1 MGSTPLPFAV
11 ITFRYLEESKMD
23 NDSPWCSTKFK
34 LSCCCGSFLFAIIIT
49 IILLV
54 SSIHTIQE
62 GNVAIYYRQGAL
74 VDEYK
79 LPGIRMM
86 APFITEVLEIK
97 IRPQTETMEDV
108 KTVTRD
114 GIEIVFHGIQV
125 LSSVD
130 VSQLLNLVKKFGSEF
145 RRVLIY
151 DRVSED
157 LRLFCANH
165 TIDEVYNTLFL
176 DIVADVKTNVEESI
190 TRLGSNGIS
199 ILNLVIP
206 KPDIPRDIAAN
217 YKAVKVQWTEQLV
230 AIQQQKTE
238 QIKKET
244 QSIKALLDAK
254 REKDVLEIELEKQLL
269 KKEKEKERNDLD
281 IQIVKSREENIA
293 NIAAYKKEK
302 QAEANKNL
310 YSPEFIKLEMAKAL
324 SNNTKF
330 YFSGENSALGGLL
343 SKILTR

>member
-1 MGSTPLPFAV
+1 MPTHCAVVTPQEGPPAYKE
-11 ITFRYLEESKMD
+11 TKMD
-23 NDSPWCSTKFK
+23 GEGYPLKCK
-34 LSCCCGSFLFAIIIT
+34 LAVGGGIFAFLAI
-49 IILLV
+49 LFGACMV
-54 SSIHTIQE
+54 GSIHTIQE
-62 GNVAIYYRQGAL
+62 GSVGIYYVQGAL
-74 VDEYK
+74 EDRYA
-79 LPGIRMM
+79 LPGVRFQK
-86 APFITEVLEIK
+86 PFITEMREIT
-97 IRPQTETMEDV
+97 IRPTTETMEDIS
-108 KTVTRD
+108 TVTKD

-130 VSQLLNLVKKFGSEF
+130 LEQLLGLVKKFGSEF

-165 TIDEVYNTLFL
+165 TIDEVYNTMFL
-176 DIVADVKTNVEESI
+176 DIVANVKINVEQSI

-254 REKDVLEIELEKQLL
+254 REKDVLEIELQKQLL
-269 KKEKEKERNDLD
+269 KKQKEKERNDLD

-310 YSPEFIKLEMAKAL
+310 YSPEFIKLEMAKSL

-343 SKILTR
+343 SKILTRR

>member
-1 MGSTPLPFAV
+1 
-11 ITFRYLEESKMD
+11 MD
-23 NDSPWCSTKFK
+23 NENINCSTKFK
-34 LSCCCGSFLFAIIIT
+34 VGCCCGSFLFAVILG
-49 IILLV
+49 IILIV
-54 SSIHTIQE
+54 ASVHTIQE
-62 GNVAIYYRQGAL
+62 GNVGIYYVQGAL
-74 VDEYK
+74 VDTYT
-79 LPGIRMM
+79 LPGIRMQ
-86 APFITEVLEIK
+86 APFITEMLEIK
-97 IRPQTETMEDV
+97 IRPQTETMDDV

-130 VSQLLNLVKKFGSEF
+130 VSQLLKLVKKFGSEF

-176 DIVADVKTNVEESI
+176 DIVENVKLNVEESI

-254 REKDVLEIELEKQLL
+254 REKDVLEIELQKQLL
-269 KKEKEKERNDLD
+269 KKQKEKERNDLD

-310 YSPEFIKLEMAKAL
+310 YSPEFIKLEMAKSL

-343 SKILTR
+343 SKILTRR